1 MAGHE
6 HDGYHPVLVV
16 GRGAMN
22 DGQDLLVLP
31 ATSPSKEH
39 ENWWEV
45 NVDCERSCA
54 LVDGLRTVRISDLGK
69 WCLALAD
76 GWDLCQVRHAL
87 RRLLLESEPLVE
99 DEFVRGAVYKVTDA
113 GNFYGADK
121 VLILRYNSGN
131 DVAMVMKVDE
141 SRPGAVRLAVPILS
155 LPALAGVSILPS
167 YVCSFAA
174 SERLGECLGP
184 VSGAEVRSAVDYLL
198 GIASPLP
205 NLIAPS

>member
-31 ATSPSKEH
+31 ATSPGKEH

-69 WCLALAD
+69 RCLALAD
-76 GWDLCQVRHAL
+76 GWDLCQVRHVL

-141 SRPGAVRLAVPILS
+141 SRPRAVRLAV
-155 LPALAGVSILPS
+155 A
-167 YVCSFAA
+167 YSFASCAGGSFDIAVLRVFFRCIGA
-174 SERLGECLGP
+174 SGRMFGTRFRRGDPQC
-184 VSGAEVRSAVDYLL
+184 S
-198 GIASPLP
+198 
-205 NLIAPS
+205 